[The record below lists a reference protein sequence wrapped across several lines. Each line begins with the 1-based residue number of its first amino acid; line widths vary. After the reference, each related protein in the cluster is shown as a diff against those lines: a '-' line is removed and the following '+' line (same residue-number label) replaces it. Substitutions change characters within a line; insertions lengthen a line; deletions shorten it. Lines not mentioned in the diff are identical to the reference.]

1 MSLATGIWTIM
12 SGNILRT
19 HSSAGNTGLHRNPD
33 VLVHSAMQG
42 SVNNK
47 GGNKSQQAIHVQM
60 K

>member
-1 MSLATGIWTIM
+1 M